1 MNHSAFDFTPA
12 ANPAPR
18 SRQALYLFAYDIGD
32 DRRAR
37 QVRRC
42 LQRWRVDGQLSVHE
56 TELLPYQARELAAEL
71 LDYLEPQDDYLL
83 VSRLSQRGASPLYI
97 LSQSARAL
105 ALAGRRPV
113 ARLPRELAAGWYLVA
128 YDIIDP
134 PRLQR
139 VQRLTAK
146 RCLALQRSVYLYQGN
161 SRPLRRLL
169 DQLLDEIKPGHDDLR
184 LYCIS
189 GPGDLWFPSGPLPP
203 LPGLHRPGGT
213 LSLWQRLL
221 AWLGRGG

>member
-1 MNHSAFDFTPA
+1 MNHPAFDFTAA
-12 ANPAPR
+12 ANPPPR
-18 SRQALYLFAYDIGD
+18 SRRAPYLFAYDIGD

-71 LDYLEPQDDYLL
+71 LDYLDPEDDYLL
-83 VSRLSQRGASPLYI
+83 VGRLSLRGANPLYI
-97 LSQSARAL
+97 LSRSPRAL
-105 ALAGRRPV
+105 ALAGRRPL
-113 ARLPRELAAGWYLVA
+113 ARAPHDLADGWYLLA
-128 YDIIDP
+128 YDIVDP

-139 VQRLTAK
+139 IQRMTAK
-146 RCLALQRSVYLYQGN
+146 RCIALQRSVYLYQGR

-169 DQLLDEIKPGHDDLR
+169 DKLLREIKPGQDDLR
-184 LYCIS
+184 LYCIN

-203 LPGLHRPGGT
+203 LPGLQQPGGKP
-213 LSLWQRLL
+213 SLVRRLL
-221 AWLGRGG
+221 AWLGRD